1 MIENSPKGIQNI
13 LGRLWKC
20 GYDAYLVGGCVRDRL
35 LGFEAH
41 DYDVTTNAL
50 PEQIISCFPDCK
62 VIETG
67 IKHGTVTVIWEKEPC
82 EITTYRIDGEYT
94 DKRRP
99 DSVMFSDKLSSDL
112 SRRDFTVNAMAYGP
126 SGLVDLFGGR
136 EDLKNG
142 IIRAVGEPERRFSE
156 DALRIMRALRF
167 SSRLGF
173 EIEEGTASAMRECAL
188 LMSHVARE
196 RICSELVG
204 IVMGK
209 DAHRVTCDYA
219 DVLAFA
225 VGVTRPVPEDIPFDA
240 EIRLAALLSDN
251 VEAVQDLKMSRAMS
265 ECVTALIENSHV
277 ILPSDLPSA
286 QNLIRRFGYDIAYK
300 LCLLYG
306 TEAECELIRTVK
318 RKRLP
323 GRICDLAVRGDDI
336 MRLGYEGA
344 EISRMLNLAL
354 DGVIS
359 GDCKNTKENIISYIA
374 DKRYK

>member
-1 MIENSPKGIQNI
+1 MIENSPKGIRNI
-13 LGRLWKC
+13 LSRLWNS

-35 LGFEAH
+35 LGFGVH

-50 PEQIISCFPDCK
+50 PEQIISCFPDCR

-67 IKHGTVTVIWEKEPC
+67 IKHGTVTVICESDPC

-94 DKRRP
+94 DNRRP
-99 DSVMFSDKLSSDL
+99 DSVTFAGELSSDL
-112 SRRDFTVNAMAYGP
+112 SRRDFTVNAMAYGQ

-142 IIRAVGEPERRFSE
+142 IIRAVGEPARRFSE

-173 EIEEGTASAMRECAL
+173 AIEERTASAMRECAPL
-188 LMSHVARE
+188 LANIARE
-196 RICSELVG
+196 RICSELIG
-204 IVMGK
+204 LVMGK
-209 DAHRVTCDYA
+209 DAYRVTRDYA
-219 DVLAFA
+219 DVLDFA
-225 VGVTRPVPEDIPFDA
+225 VGVTRPVPEGLAFDK
-240 EIRLAALLSDN
+240 EIRLAALLADHA
-251 VEAVQDLKMSRAMS
+251 EAIPHLKMSRAMS
-265 ECVTALIENSHV
+265 ECVTALIENSRV
-277 ILPSDLPSA
+277 VLPADLPSA

-318 RKRLP
+318 RKHLP

-344 EISRMLNLAL
+344 EISKALNLAL

-359 GDCKNTKENIISYIA
+359 GDCKNTKEDIISYIA
-374 DKRYK
+374 DKR